1 EAVEVARVFKLDVFK
16 PDNREV
22 KPEDSEEILKR
33 TVVATDTVEE
43 ERVTDTTPRVQI
55 VGGTGDVEDH
65 LRKLDSKADIDQS
78 KDYLYMYDN
87 QLISKVEFLQKDNSE
102 LYDLRLGSV
111 RWMQLQFPNSTDK
124 EGIVSALSKEGYDK
138 RQEDMKKI
146 VYV

>member
-1 EAVEVARVFKLDVFK
+1 
-16 PDNREV
+16 
-22 KPEDSEEILKR
+22 
-33 TVVATDTVEE
+33 
-43 ERVTDTTPRVQI
+43 
-55 VGGTGDVEDH
+55 
-65 LRKLDSKADIDQS
+65 DSKADIDQS

-146 VYV
+146 VYVIDGVVLEKGKAVLDVLDPNTIES